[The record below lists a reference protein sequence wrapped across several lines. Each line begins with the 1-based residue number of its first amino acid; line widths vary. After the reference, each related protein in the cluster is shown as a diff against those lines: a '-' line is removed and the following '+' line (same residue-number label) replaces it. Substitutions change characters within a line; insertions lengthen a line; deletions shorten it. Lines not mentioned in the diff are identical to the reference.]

1 MSRPFTRAAQRR
13 QVGFVP
19 FRSVHELLPP
29 SRADRLRSIGLV
41 VGLLALFALISSLV
55 DSDGSVTVV
64 AAEPSVEGS
73 ADGVATPVGPLE
85 GEFLV
90 SGSSTVYP
98 IVLEQAEAFSEANGG
113 VAISVEGPGSGDGAQ
128 KFCNGEVPIANAS
141 RLYKE
146 EELEICEAN
155 GIEYIELRRG
165 IDGITVITSPA
176 NDVVDCVS
184 FNDLYAL
191 ISEEASG
198 FDSWADA
205 NALTSLWDGTEF
217 PDLALDVYGPGEES
231 GTFDSFGEIV
241 IEGVA
246 KGKTGLDSESR
257 DFVKTIRPDYTS
269 SPDDNV
275 ILQGIGASDHSIGW
289 VGFAFAKE
297 AEEAGAAKLLQ
308 VAREDGGTCVSPTE
322 ETIAS
327 AAFPIARYL
336 YTYVSADAAVN
347 DPAVIAFVDYMMS
360 DAGLEAVSS
369 AGYIDLAEPDQ
380 LRAQSIWTNRVTG
393 PAWE

>member
-1 MSRPFTRAAQRR
+1 M
-13 QVGFVP
+13 
-19 FRSVHELLPP
+19 HELLPP
-29 SRADRLRSIGLV
+29 SRSDRLRSIGLI
-41 VGLLALFALISSLV
+41 VGLLSLFALISALV
-55 DSDGSVTVV
+55 TDDASVTVV
-64 AAEPSVEGS
+64 AAEPSVDGSTEGY
-73 ADGVATPVGPLE
+73 AAPAGPLD
-85 GEFLV
+85 GEFLI

-98 IVLEQAEAFSEANGG
+98 IVLEQAEAFSDANDG

-141 RLYKE
+141 RLYKQQ
-146 EELEICEAN
+146 ELEICEAN

-165 IDGITVITSPA
+165 IDGITVISSPA
-176 NDVVDCVS
+176 NDRIECLS

-205 NALTSLWDGTEF
+205 NALTSLWDGTAF
-217 PDLALDVYGPGEES
+217 PDVALDVYGPGEES

-246 KGKTGLDSESR
+246 KGKTGLDTESR
-257 DFVKTIRPDYTS
+257 DFVTSIRPDYTS

-275 ILQGIGASDHSIGW
+275 ILQGIGASDYSIGW

-297 AEEAGAAKLLQ
+297 AEEAGAAKLVQ
-308 VAREDGGTCVSPTE
+308 VAKEDGGLCVSPTE

-327 AAFPIARYL
+327 AAFPIARFL
-336 YTYVSADAAVN
+336 YTYVNANAAAN

-360 DAGLEAVSS
+360 DEGLDAVSS
-369 AGYIDLAEPDQ
+369 AGYINLADSDQ
-380 LRAQSIWTNRVTG
+380 LRAQAIWVNRVSG
-393 PAWE
+393 PAWD

>member
-1 MSRPFTRAAQRR
+1 M
-13 QVGFVP
+13 
-19 FRSVHELLPP
+19 
-29 SRADRLRSIGLV
+29 RSIGLI
-41 VGLLALFALISSLV
+41 VGLLTLFALISEFI
-55 DSDGSVTVV
+55 DGNEPITVV
-64 AAEPSVEGS
+64 AVDPD
-73 ADGVATPVGPLE
+73 ADGFDDGEVAAGGSLE
-85 GEFLV
+85 GQFLV

-98 IVLEQAEAFSEANGG
+98 IVLKQAEAFSQVNDG

-128 KFCNGEVPIANAS
+128 KFCDGEVPIANAS

-217 PDLALDVYGPGEES
+217 PDIALDVYGPGEES

-246 KGKTGLDSESR
+246 KGKTGLDSGSR
-257 DFVKTIRPDYTS
+257 NVVRSIRPDSTS
-269 SPDDNV
+269 RPDDNV
-275 ILQGIGASDHSIGW
+275 ILQGIGASDFSIGW

-297 AEEAGAAKLLQ
+297 AEAAGAAKLLQ
-308 VAREDGGTCVSPTE
+308 VAKEDGGTCVNPTE
-322 ETIAS
+322 ETIVS
-327 AAFPIARYL
+327 AAFPIARFL
-336 YTYVSADAAVN
+336 YTYVNADAAAN
-347 DPAVIAFVDYMMS
+347 DPAVVAFVDYMMS
-360 DAGLEAVSS
+360 GEGLEAVSS
-369 AGYIDLAEPDQ
+369 AGYIELAEPDQ
-380 LRAQSIWTNRVTG
+380 LRAQSIWANRVTG

>member
-1 MSRPFTRAAQRR
+1 VQ
-13 QVGFVP
+13 
-19 FRSVHELLPP
+19 ELLPP
-29 SRADRLRSIGLV
+29 SRSDRLRSVGLV
-41 VGLLALFALISSLV
+41 IALLGLFALISSLV
-55 DSDGSVTVV
+55 DRDDTATV
-64 AAEPSVEGS
+64 AATEQSAASTNDGDPSTS
-73 ADGVATPVGPLE
+73 PIE
-85 GEFLV
+85 GEFLI

-98 IVLEQAEAFSEANGG
+98 IVLEQAEVFSDANPG

-128 KFCNGEVPIANAS
+128 KFCDGEVPIANAS
-141 RLYKE
+141 RLYKT
-146 EELEICEAN
+146 EELEICDAN

-176 NDVVDCVS
+176 NDLVACVS

-198 FDSWADA
+198 FDRWADA
-205 NALTSLWDGTEF
+205 NALTSVWGGADF
-217 PDLALDVYGPGEES
+217 PDVALDVYGPGEES
-231 GTFDSFGEIV
+231 GTFDSFAEIV

-246 KGKTGLDSESR
+246 KGKTGLDTDAR
-257 DFVKTIRPDYTS
+257 DFVRSIRPDYTS

-297 AEEAGAAKLLQ
+297 AEAAGAAKLLQ
-308 VAREDGGTCVSPTE
+308 VAKQDGGDCVSPTE

-336 YTYVSADAAVN
+336 YTYVNADAAAN
-347 DPAVIAFVDYMMS
+347 DPAVIAFVDYMLS

-380 LRAQSIWTNRVTG
+380 RRAQSIWANRVTG

>member
-1 MSRPFTRAAQRR
+1 M
-13 QVGFVP
+13 
-19 FRSVHELLPP
+19 HELLPP
-29 SRADRLRSIGLV
+29 SRADRLRSVGLI
-41 VGLLALFALISSLV
+41 VGLLALFALISGLV
-55 DSDGSVTVV
+55 GGDESVTVV
-64 AAEPSVEGS
+64 AAQPD
-73 ADGVATPVGPLE
+73 ADGASAEEAIALGPLE
-85 GEFLV
+85 GQFLV

-98 IVLEQAEAFSEANGG
+98 IVLEQAEAFSEANDG

-128 KFCNGEVPIANAS
+128 KFCDGEVPIANAS
-141 RLYKE
+141 RVYKAE
-146 EELEICEAN
+146 EIEICEAN

-176 NDVVDCVS
+176 NDAIECLS

-191 ISEEASG
+191 LSEEASG
-198 FDSWADA
+198 FDSWADG
-205 NALTSLWDGTEF
+205 NVLTSLWDGTDF

-231 GTFDSFGEIV
+231 GTFDSFAEIV

-246 KGKTGLDSESR
+246 KGKTGLDTESR
-257 DFVKTIRPDYTS
+257 EFVKSIRPDYTS

-308 VAREDGGTCVSPTE
+308 VAKEDGGICVSPTE

-336 YTYVSADAAVN
+336 YTYVNADAAAN

-360 DAGLEAVSS
+360 DEGLESVSS

-380 LRAQSIWTNRVTG
+380 LRAQSIWSNRVTG

>member
-1 MSRPFTRAAQRR
+1 MN
-13 QVGFVP
+13 
-19 FRSVHELLPP
+19 ELLPAT
-29 SRADRLRSIGLV
+29 RADRLRSVGLILSLLV
-41 VGLLALFALISSLV
+41 VFAVVSAVADRLDDEPVAVADAPRSGG
-55 DSDGSVTVV
+55 DSQ
-64 AAEPSVEGS
+64 EEGT
-73 ADGVATPVGPLE
+73 DPTGPLD

-98 IVLEQAEAFSEANGG
+98 IVLEQAEAFSAANGG

-128 KFCNGEVPIANAS
+128 KFCDGEVPIANAS
-141 RLYKE
+141 RTYKDE
-146 EELEICEAN
+146 EIEICEAN

-176 NDVVDCVS
+176 NDLIDCVS

-191 ISEEASG
+191 VSEEASR
-198 FDSWADA
+198 FSSWADA
-205 NALTSLWDGTEF
+205 NALTSQWAGTEF
-217 PDLALDVYGPGEES
+217 PDVALDVFGPGEES

-246 KGKTGLDSESR
+246 KGKTGLDTEAR
-257 DFVKTIRPDYTS
+257 EFVKTIRPDYTS

-297 AEEAGAAKLLQ
+297 AEESGAAKLLQ
-308 VAREDGGTCVSPTE
+308 VSKEDGGTCVSPTE

-336 YTYVSADAAVN
+336 YTYVNAKAAAN

-360 DAGLEAVSS
+360 EEGLEAVSS